1 MTSPKVKKVVKAII
15 EGVLVG
21 LLYYAIYM
29 VILPSILT
37 KAFGGLEWFH
47 IPLSPTTYL
56 AVLYLFIGLG
66 TATSLLK
73 NHPLSLP
80 LKLLSKVIGA
90 LLVLAIM
97 NFGVLEGTLPVMGI
111 EVGFKIDI
119 SVLLYA
125 ILLFSMLMF
134 P

>member
-1 MTSPKVKKVVKAII
+1 MASPKVKEVVKAVI

-21 LLYYAIYM
+21 LLYYAVYM
-29 VILPSILT
+29 VVLPSILT
-37 KAFGGLEWFH
+37 RAFGELEWFH
-47 IPLSPTTYL
+47 IPISPTTYL
-56 AVLYLFIGLG
+56 AALYLFIGLG

-73 NHPLSLP
+73 DHPLSLP

-111 EVGFKIDI
+111 EVSFRMDI
-119 SVLLYA
+119 SILLYA